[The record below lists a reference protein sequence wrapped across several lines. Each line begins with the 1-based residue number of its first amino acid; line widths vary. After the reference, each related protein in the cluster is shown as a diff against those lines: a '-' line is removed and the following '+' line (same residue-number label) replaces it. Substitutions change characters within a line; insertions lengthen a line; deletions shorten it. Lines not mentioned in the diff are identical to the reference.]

1 MPDGPGYDVLTT
13 ELDTHAHTVDG
24 LAERLQTAVAAAKQ
38 VTMDNSAYGVICQPF
53 ALMLDPF
60 EQMGVQALQ
69 TAHTSVADTAAGLRD
84 TVRSYT
90 SHEHVHAQSFTT
102 LEGTLDG

>member
-1 MPDGPGYDVLTT
+1 MPDGSGYEILTS
-13 ELDTHAHTVDG
+13 ELDTHAHTVDV
-24 LAERLQTAVAAAKQ
+24 LAERLQAAVAAAQQ
-38 VTMDNSAYGVICQPF
+38 VAMDNSAYGVICQSF

-60 EQMGVQALQ
+60 EQMGVRALQ

-90 SHEHVHAQSFTT
+90 SYEQAHAQGFTT

>member
-1 MPDGPGYDVLTT
+1 MPDGTGYDVLTS

-24 LAERLQTAVAAAKQ
+24 LAERLQEAVAAAQQ

-69 TAHTSVADTAAGLRD
+69 AAQASVADTAAGLRD
-84 TVRSYT
+84 TVKSYT
-90 SHEHVHAQSFTT
+90 SREHAHAEAFT
-102 LEGTLDG
+102 